1 MADVARG
8 SVLLTPRFDNLTSSV
23 NKALSGAFSGAS
35 SSGTSAGTSTG
46 SNFASG
52 FSAKTAALAGTVGG
66 IMSTVASTAI
76 SAISSSM
83 SAAVSRVDTLNNFP
97 KVMQNLGYAA
107 EDASTSIQKISTSLD
122 GLPSST
128 DNVASMVQQLAP
140 MCASLDEATSL
151 GLAMNDMFLAS
162 GASTA
167 DCSRAMQQYT
177 QIMTKGKPDL
187 QDWKTLQE
195 VMPGQLNQVSEALL
209 GAGSSS
215 TDLYNALKAGTV
227 TMDDFNATVMRLDS
241 EGTGAYASFAQQAK
255 DATQGIGTA
264 MDNVQNRIAKAIAK
278 IIDAIGAEN
287 ISGAI
292 NAFSSSFSSMAD
304 GPVAVVEYLKGVI
317 DTLAPSFQSLADAA
331 GPVFGEVLQSAA
343 AIMQNLGSQISAVLV
358 PAIQDTLIP
367 ACQNFLT
374 AIEPW
379 IEPITNVANIVG
391 NILVAALTIAVDAIG
406 LVIQIISEVINS
418 FTMLAEGAGS
428 AVNGAS
434 EFFSQLPTNISNF
447 LASAVSHIV
456 DFAAQCL
463 ANAVQAGSQ
472 FLSSVASFF
481 SQLPGNVWSFL
492 SSTISKVASFVADLV
507 SKAVSVGSQFL
518 SNVGSFFSQLPGNIW
533 GFLTSAISKVA
544 SFVTSLGTK
553 AGEAGRGFLNGIKTG
568 FESAVSFV
576 TGIPSRILSALGN
589 VGSLLVNAGSSII
602 NGLLNGIKS
611 AISGVYNFVS
621 GIAGK
626 IASLKGPL
634 PYDRRVLIPNGQAL
648 MESLYTGLSQ
658 GFGDVESLVSG
669 MADTLAGDLG
679 TGVSANVSLA
689 GAATAAVAAPVA
701 GGSSTSY
708 NFTINGLSVNDDEAM
723 KSAMLAFAGEFR
735 RAYGA

>member
-1 MADVARG
+1 MADVAKG

-23 NKALSGAFSGAS
+23 NKALSGAFSSAS
-35 SSGTSAGTSTG
+35 SSSKSAGTSTG

-83 SAAVSRVDTLNNFP
+83 GAAVSRVDTLNNFP

-128 DNVASMVQQLAP
+128 DNVAAMVQQLAP
-140 MCASLDEATSL
+140 MCSSLDEATSL

-418 FTMLAEGAGS
+418 FTMLAEGAGN
-428 AVNGAS
+428 AVSSAS
-434 EFFSQLPTNISNF
+434 EFFSQLPGNIANF
-447 LASAVSHIV
+447 LSNAVSSIV
-456 DFAAQCL
+456 SFAAQCL
-463 ANAVQAGSQ
+463 TNAVQAGSQ
-472 FLSSVASFF
+472 FLS
-481 SQLPGNVWSFL
+481 
-492 SSTISKVASFVADLV
+492 
-507 SKAVSVGSQFL
+507 
-518 SNVGSFFSQLPGNIW
+518 
-533 GFLTSAISKVA
+533 
-544 SFVTSLGTK
+544 
-553 AGEAGRGFLNGIKTG
+553 GIQSG

-576 TGIPSRILSALGN
+576 AGIPSRILSALGN
-589 VGSLLVNAGSSII
+589 VGSLLYNAGCSIIDGLKQGIVNAVQ
-602 NGLLNGIKS
+602 
-611 AISGVYNFVS
+611 GVYDFVS

-626 IASLKGPL
+626 IASLKGPIS
-634 PYDRRVLIPNGQAL
+634 YDRVVLTPNGEAL
-648 MESLYTGLSQ
+648 MESLLTGIKGGVQPVYDYVGGIADDLS
-658 GFGDVESLVSG
+658 ERMSVSSN
-669 MADTLAGDLG
+669 LA
-679 TGVSANVSLA
+679 LA
-689 GAATAAVAAPVA
+689 GAATSSVTSTV
-701 GGSSTSY
+701 STSGSLLDRLD
-708 NFTINGLSVNDDEAM
+708 TIASRLEGQETAVYVDG
-723 KSAMLAFAGEFR
+723 KKLASTIAKPMNQQLGVLAR
-735 RAYGA
+735 RGA

>member
-23 NKALSGAFSGAS
+23 NSALSSAFSSSS
-35 SSGTSAGTSTG
+35 SSGKSAGSSTG
-46 SNFASG
+46 SSFSSG
-52 FSAKTAALAGTVGG
+52 FSAKIATLGGAVGG

-83 SAAVSRVDTLNNFP
+83 SAAVSRVDTLNNYP

-107 EDASTSIQKISTSLD
+107 EDASSSIQKISASLD

-140 MCASLDEATSL
+140 MCSSLDEATSL

-195 VMPGQLNQVSEALL
+195 VMPGQLNQVAEAML

-227 TMDDFNATVMRLDS
+227 TMDDFNATVMQLDS
-241 EGTGAYASFAQQAK
+241 EGTGAYASFAQQAQ

-278 IIDAIGAEN
+278 IIDAIGSEN

-292 NAFSSSFSSMAD
+292 NAFSSSFSGLAD
-304 GPVAVVEYLKGVI
+304 GPVALVEYLKGVI
-317 DTLAPSFQSLADAA
+317 DTLTPAFQSLSDVA
-331 GPVFGEVLQSAA
+331 GPVFSEVLAGASS
-343 AIMQNLGSQISAVLV
+343 IMQNLGEHITSVLV
-358 PAIQDTLIP
+358 PALQDTLIP

-379 IEPITNVANIVG
+379 IEPITNVANLFG
-391 NILVAALTIAVDAIG
+391 NILVAAITIFVDAIG
-406 LVIQIISEVINS
+406 LIIQIIAEVVDS
-418 FTMLAEGAGS
+418 FTILA
-428 AVNGAS
+428 NGAETAVDS
-434 EFFSQLPTNISNF
+434 ACSFFSQLPTNISNF
-447 LASAVSHIV
+447 LNSAISFISS
-456 DFAAQCL
+456 FAGQCL
-463 ANAVQAGSQ
+463 SNAQQAGSQ
-472 FLSSVASFF
+472 FLS
-481 SQLPGNVWSFL
+481 
-492 SSTISKVASFVADLV
+492 
-507 SKAVSVGSQFL
+507 
-518 SNVGSFFSQLPGNIW
+518 
-533 GFLTSAISKVA
+533 
-544 SFVTSLGTK
+544 
-553 AGEAGRGFLNGIKTG
+553 GIQSG

-576 TGIPSRILSALGN
+576 AGIPSRIVSALGN
-589 VGSLLVNAGSSII
+589 VGSLLYNAGCAII
-602 NGLLNGIKS
+602 NGLKSGIES
-611 AISGVYNFVS
+611 AVQGVYSFVS
-621 GIAGK
+621 GIADK

-634 PYDRRVLIPNGQAL
+634 PYDRKVLIPNGEAL
-648 MESLYTGLSQ
+648 MESLYTGIKG
-658 GFGDVESLVSG
+658 GFGDVEGLVSG
-669 MADTLAGDLG
+669 MADTLADDMSVSSNVALA
-679 TGVSANVSLA
+679 GVSTS
-689 GAATAAVAAPVA
+689 AVAATP
-701 GGSSTSY
+701 GTSGSLLDRLDAIAAKLDERETSLYIDGRKLASTIAKPM
-708 NFTINGLSVNDDEAM
+708 NQQLGV
-723 KSAMLAFAGEFR
+723 LAARGC
-735 RAYGA
+735 